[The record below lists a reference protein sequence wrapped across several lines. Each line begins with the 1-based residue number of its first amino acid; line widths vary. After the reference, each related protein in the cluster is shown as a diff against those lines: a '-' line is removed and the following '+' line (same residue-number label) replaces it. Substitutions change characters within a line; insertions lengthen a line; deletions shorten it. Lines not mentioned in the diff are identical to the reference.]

1 MKKTKVMTLMAT
13 TTLGALALV
22 PMSALAVDGGEYQT
36 NGAIQFAPNT
46 NPTNPVD
53 PTGPAGPLSI
63 DYASSLSFG
72 EQTITSKNMTYYAET
87 QKYKDNA
94 GADQEGPNF
103 VQVSDN
109 RGTETGWTLKVKQNG
124 QFKTEANQELTAA
137 KVTLSNGRVVSASQ
151 SAKPTT
157 APATIEL
164 NPTGAESV
172 VMAAGDKEGAGTYL
186 MSWGDS
192 VDTAKTSI
200 SLEVPGSTTKYA
212 KKYTTTFTWTLT
224 DTPANTGN

>member
-36 NGAIQFAPNT
+36 NGAIQFAQIRTQRIQLIRRIQIRINQLRQLIQLIRQDLSQGQQVRYPLTMHLVYLLGNKRLPQKYDLLCRNT
-46 NPTNPVD
+46 
-53 PTGPAGPLSI
+53 
-63 DYASSLSFG
+63 
-72 EQTITSKNMTYYAET
+72 
-87 QKYKDNA
+87 KYKDNA

-172 VMAAGDKEGAGTYL
+172 VMVAA
-186 MSWGDS
+186 
-192 VDTAKTSI
+192 I
-200 SLEVPGSTTKYA
+200 
-212 KKYTTTFTWTLT
+212 KKVRVRT
-224 DTPANTGN
+224 